1 MHHEFPGH
9 GGDNILHQC
18 SREAEPAMVVEPA
31 PRGQCAFAQNG
42 QGVSH
47 AHLLQNIEGRM
58 MHALDISI
66 GEGLVRATLK

>member
-1 MHHEFPGH
+1 
-9 GGDNILHQC
+9 
-18 SREAEPAMVVEPA
+18 MVVEPA
-31 PRGQCAFAQNG
+31 PRGQCAFVQNG

-47 AHLLQNIEGRM
+47 AHLFQNIEGRM